1 MVKFLLLALAFGLAH
16 AQIKVAGKWR
26 TVAIIADRADKIAFG
41 APMRLYVREL
51 TCNDKCSKMGVSFY
65 VNSNGQCSKTEVTGY
80 KQADG
85 TYKTQYEGDNTFQ
98 PVYVTEKHT
107 VFTSRNV
114 DRAGRETK
122 LIFVLGRGEPL
133 TDEEHEKVEKF
144 AEEQNIPPE
153 NFQNV
158 LAEDTCPK

>member
-16 AQIKVAGKWR
+16 AHAKIAGKWM
-26 TVAIIADRADKIAFG
+26 TVAIAADKPDKIALE
-41 APMRLYVREL
+41 APLRLYVRDI
-51 TCNDKCSKMGVSFY
+51 TCDEECSKMGVTFY

-98 PVYVTEKHT
+98 PVYVTPEHA
-107 VFTSRNV
+107 VFTSKNV
-114 DRAGRETK
+114 DRAGTVTN
-122 LIFVLGRGEPL
+122 LIFVLGKGDPL

-153 NFQNV
+153 NIENV
-158 LAEDTCPK
+158 LATDTCPK